1 MDMHLE
7 AGIFVRKNPNIAIA
21 KAISVAMG
29 TVSAARLCVHVCVYV
44 DVIVCVS
51 LALSAIVSVHTY
63 TRQVQ
68 LQLHIQTGAP
78 STTHDRRSCPEIR
91 VSREIKTFS

>member
-29 TVSAARLCVHVCVYV
+29 TVSAARLCVHVCVRGRDCV
-44 DVIVCVS
+44 REFGFVGNSVCTH
-51 LALSAIVSVHTY
+51 IHTA
-63 TRQVQ
+63 
-68 LQLHIQTGAP
+68 GA
-78 STTHDRRSCPEIR
+78 TTITHTDWR
-91 VSREIKTFS
+91 TFHHP